1 MDYLLAKPGAQASY
15 PFGAG
20 TLVFKV
26 GGKMFALVG
35 EDSEPWT
42 INLKCDPDEALA
54 LRAAYPE
61 SITPGYHM
69 DKRHWNTFVLN
80 GSLAEELVNEMIDQS
95 YELVVKGLPK
105 KAKKTGKKVECLRSI
120 KSIHSY

>member
-1 MDYLLAKPGAQASY
+1 
-15 PFGAG
+15 
-20 TLVFKV
+20 
-26 GGKMFALVG
+26 MFALVG

-105 KAKKTGKKVECLRSI
+105 KAKKKPAKKVECLRSI